1 MQHYSLLGLLLVL
14 GGVLVARSFPVRTH
28 MVSTCNMYVKL
39 LPKSAFTSLNKP
51 DFSFALSA
59 ESRFK
64 QDEEFF
70 ESEFDRKPLK
80 DRLPV
85 AFAVLA
91 GVSLPFVIGLIFLAL
106 NK

>member
-1 MQHYSLLGLLLVL
+1 MQHLSLLGLLLVL
-14 GGVLVARSFPVRTH
+14 GLVLVARSFPVRTH
-28 MVSTCNMYVKL
+28 MAHMVSTRNTNLKL

-70 ESEFDRKPLK
+70 ESEVSV
-80 DRLPV
+80 LP
-85 AFAVLA
+85 
-91 GVSLPFVIGLIFLAL
+91 SLIHCVVNSVCSLIV
-106 NK
+106 NP

>member
-70 ESEFDRKPLK
+70 ESEVSV
-80 DRLPV
+80 LPSFIHFV
-85 AFAVLA
+85 VNS
-91 GVSLPFVIGLIFLAL
+91 VYSLIVNP
-106 NK
+106 